1 VTQAPTDPAAGVT
14 RGSRVRTL
22 FFGSGSFAVPIL
34 DAVAEAPEL
43 ELVGVVSAPDR
54 PAGRRGELTPVP
66 ATRRARELGVWLFQ
80 PSRLRAPDAVAE
92 VVALAPELGVLA
104 DYGQIVPAA
113 VLDVPRHGILNLHP
127 SILPRH
133 RGASPIQ
140 ATIASGDREA
150 GVTLMRMDEGL
161 DTGPIVAVE
170 RWSLSGGE
178 TAPELEA
185 EAARR
190 AADLLR
196 RSLRGW
202 LDGSLATRPQPEDGV
217 TLTRPLHR
225 EDGRL
230 DILRPA
236 VELARLVRA
245 NQPWPGSFV
254 DTPLGR
260 LIVHAAEVAPGDQ
273 GDQPGRVA
281 ADDDGLALTTPDG
294 RLRLLRV
301 QLAGRNATDA
311 ASLRRGAPGLVGATV
326 GRGEALR

>member
-140 ATIASGDREA
+140 ATIAAGDREA

-236 VELARLVRA
+236 VELARL
-245 NQPWPGSFV
+245 
-254 DTPLGR
+254 
-260 LIVHAAEVAPGDQ
+260 IVHAAEVAPGDQ